1 MFVNFDTFI
10 ALSLLL
16 AIAPGPDTAIVTR
29 NALTAGREAGIATVF
44 GIASGLAVWTLAAT
58 LGIAA
63 LLQAS
68 APAFL
73 VVKSIGAA
81 YLAFMGLQALWGA
94 VRPSGPPPLTPTGHR
109 RLGLRAAYRQG
120 ALTNLGNPKIAIF
133 FTSFLPQFARGDHPS
148 VWALIALGLSFSLI
162 GLGWLTGYT
171 MIVARIGHVLRR
183 PRARRILDGLT
194 GLVFLGFGAK
204 IALEHRT

>member
-1 MFVNFDTFI
+1 MFVHFQTFV

-44 GIASGLAVWTLAAT
+44 GIASGLAIWTLAAT

-73 VVKSIGAA
+73 VVKTIGAA

-94 VRPSGPPPLTPTGHR
+94 LRPSGPAPLDPSGHR
-109 RLGLRAAYRQG
+109 RLSLRAAYRQG

-133 FTSFLPQFARGDHPS
+133 FTSFLPQFAHGDHPS
-148 VWALIALGLSFSLI
+148 IWALVALGLSFSLI

-204 IALEHRT
+204 IALEHRS

>member
-1 MFVNFDTFI
+1 MFVHFQTFV

-73 VVKSIGAA
+73 AVKTIGAA
-81 YLAFMGLQALWGA
+81 YLAFMGLHALWGA
-94 VRPSGPPPLTPTGHR
+94 LRTSGPPPLDPSGHR
-109 RLGLRAAYRQG
+109 SLSLRAAYRQG
-120 ALTNLGNPKIAIF
+120 AFTNLGNPKIAIF

-148 VWALIALGLSFSLI
+148 IWSLVLLGLAFSLI

-204 IALEHRT
+204 IAFEHRT